1 MRRDDAAGEPAN
13 ALPPDYNPLSE
24 DMIIMKHRFKL
35 IFPAV
40 LSVALLCLTFSGCST
55 PPPETSELTD
65 QEAPAAEETT
75 QSGTPAARSAAPA
88 RKPAAAPAPA
98 PERVTTRSI
107 SLPPGTPVAVV
118 TSSLI
123 STKTHNTG
131 DTFEASLDKD
141 IIDGN
146 YVVARR
152 GALVTGIVAD
162 SDPGGRVKGV
172 ATLSL
177 KLNRLTLADGQEV
190 AIATDTYAVQA
201 KSSVKKD
208 AAKVGIGAGIGA
220 AIGAI
225 AGGGKGAAIGAGVGG
240 AAGTGAALA
249 THGDPAQVA
258 SETSITFELTAP
270 LEASIR

>member
-24 DMIIMKHRFKL
+24 DMIHENRFKL
-35 IFPAV
+35 LFPAV

-75 QSGTPAARSAAPA
+75 QSGTSAARSAAPA

-123 STKTHNTG
+123 STKTHNIG

-220 AIGAI
+220 AIVAI
-225 AGGGKGAAIGAGVGG
+225 AGGGKGAAIGAGV
-240 AAGTGAALA
+240 AARGHRAALA

>member
-1 MRRDDAAGEPAN
+1 M
-13 ALPPDYNPLSE
+13 
-24 DMIIMKHRFKL
+24 IMKHRFQL
-35 IFPAV
+35 LFPAV
-40 LSVALLCLTFSGCST
+40 LSAALLCLTFSGCST
-55 PPPETSELTD
+55 PPPQTSELTD
-65 QEAPAAEETT
+65 QEAPATEDTT
-75 QSGTPAARSAAPA
+75 QLAAPAPAPAAAPAARTAAPT

-98 PERVTTRSI
+98 PARVTTRSI
-107 SLPPGTPVAVV
+107 SLPPGTPIAVV

-123 STKTHNTG
+123 STKTHQTG

-141 IIDGN
+141 IVDGN
-146 YVVARR
+146 RVVARR
-152 GALVTGIVAD
+152 GALVTGIVAE

-190 AIATDTYAVQA
+190 AIATDAYAVQA
-201 KSSVKKD
+201 KTSVKKD
-208 AAKVGIGAGIGA
+208 ATKVGIGAGIGA

-258 SETSITFELTAP
+258 SETPITFELTAP